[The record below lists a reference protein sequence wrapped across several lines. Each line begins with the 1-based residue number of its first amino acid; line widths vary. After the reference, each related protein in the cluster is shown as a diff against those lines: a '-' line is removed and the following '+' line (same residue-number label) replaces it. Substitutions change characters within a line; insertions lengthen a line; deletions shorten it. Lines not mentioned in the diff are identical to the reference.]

1 MGWYA
6 ACMQT
11 DMTIHNRLTD
21 IPADSEIQRLKARIV
36 LVWARRESLK
46 QALDSGA
53 VPPNRGLR
61 ELESVDRELAE
72 LDTRFKRLWDMRD
85 ERAENIAN
93 PRETP

>member
-1 MGWYA
+1 MGWYV

-11 DMTIHNRLTD
+11 GMTIRNPLPDTH
-21 IPADSEIQRLKARIV
+21 ADSEIQRLKARIA

-46 QALDSGA
+46 QSLDTGA

-61 ELESVDRELAE
+61 ELEGVDRELAE

-85 ERAENIAN
+85 ARAENIAN